1 MIEIQESQTHN
12 GYIVCAP
19 HPAMESIIYDWTLTH
34 DSVLIDGAIVDPQFM
49 EKTPVG
55 LLCRD
60 RRMAEWVRELIESKD
75 LK

>member
-1 MIEIQESQTHN
+1 MIEIQESGTHG

-19 HPAMESIIYDWTLTH
+19 HQALAKIIKDWTLAQ
-34 DSVLIDGAIVDPQFM
+34 DCILIDGAIVDPQFM

-55 LLCRD
+55 LFCRTE
-60 RRMAEWVRELIESKD
+60 RMAETVRELIEAKD